1 MIATC
6 GADEKIP
13 LLKRLGCDR
22 VINYKKE
29 NLNEVLRKEYPKGY
43 DYFFFLYLSSF
54 YISLLFLVLFALL
67 SLLFTSFYLCTYL
80 ASTLFTSQWEATLS
94 RYEKINTKR
103 Y

>member
-67 SLLFTSFYLCTYL
+67 SLLFTSFYLYI
-80 ASTLFTSQWEATLS
+80 S
-94 RYEKINTKR
+94 RINIVYESVGGDTFEV
-103 Y
+103 